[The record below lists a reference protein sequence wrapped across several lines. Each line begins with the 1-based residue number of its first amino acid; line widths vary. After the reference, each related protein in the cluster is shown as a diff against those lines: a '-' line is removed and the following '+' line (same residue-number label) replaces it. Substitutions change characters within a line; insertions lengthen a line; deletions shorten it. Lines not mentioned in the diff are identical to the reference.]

1 MHYLSI
7 FIFLCN
13 VLVTGFTMNAENGG
27 PLKIESR
34 KKLNNFSVKTN
45 LTLMIF
51 IKFVSRLTA

>member
-13 VLVTGFTMNAENGG
+13 VLVTGVIMSAENRG

-34 KKLNNFSVKTN
+34 EKRNNFSVKTN

>member
-1 MHYLSI
+1 MYYLSI

-13 VLVTGFTMNAENGG
+13 VLVTGVTMSAENGG

-34 KKLNNFSVKTN
+34 GKHDNFSVKMN